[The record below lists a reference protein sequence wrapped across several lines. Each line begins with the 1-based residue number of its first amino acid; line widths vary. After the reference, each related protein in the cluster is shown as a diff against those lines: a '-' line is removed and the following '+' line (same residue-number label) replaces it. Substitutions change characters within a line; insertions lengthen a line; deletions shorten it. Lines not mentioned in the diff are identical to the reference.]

1 FGRIDILL
9 NNAAIFYD
17 MELKD
22 QSLEYFNKIL
32 SVNLTGVWLCSRAV
46 EPYMKRQRKGKI
58 IHQSSTAAYIG
69 NAGVVDTSDPDLPS
83 PAPHYSV
90 AKIGVSGLTKYMAGY
105 LGPWGIN
112 VNTICPGLTMTEAA
126 KRIVPEEMMTMLPMF
141 NALKRALQ
149 PQDLTGTAVFLAS
162 EDSDMMT
169 GQALVV
175 DGGIIML
182 GESPVSKIDF
192 TGHVVIVTG
201 AGRGLGRRYA
211 MEIARRG
218 GSVVVNDLGGTMDGE
233 GSDRSIADQVVAE
246 IERAGGVA
254 VASYD
259 SVASPEGGKAIVRT
273 AVDAFGRLDAVVSN
287 AGVFNSVPFDELSQ
301 ADWQRM
307 LSVHLDG
314 GFHLGQPAFRVMKSQ
329 GYGRF
334 VFIASSAGLFGQPVE
349 AH

>member
-1 FGRIDILL
+1 MSRLKDKVAIVTGGSQGIGREYALRFAREGAKVVVADIREAQAKDVVREIANLGAEGLALAIDVSKEADTKRLAATTHEHFGRIDILL

-22 QSLEYFNKIL
+22 QSLDYFNKVL

-69 NAGVVDTSDPDLPS
+69 NTGVVDTSDPDLPS

-112 VNTICPGLTMTEAA
+112 VNAICPGLTLTDAA
-126 KRIVPEEMMTMLPMF
+126 KRIVPEEMMAMLPMF

-169 GQALVV
+169 GQVLVV
-175 DGGIIML
+175 DGGMIML
-182 GESPVSKIDF
+182 G
-192 TGHVVIVTG
+192 
-201 AGRGLGRRYA
+201 
-211 MEIARRG
+211 
-218 GSVVVNDLGGTMDGE
+218 
-233 GSDRSIADQVVAE
+233 
-246 IERAGGVA
+246 
-254 VASYD
+254 
-259 SVASPEGGKAIVRT
+259 
-273 AVDAFGRLDAVVSN
+273 
-287 AGVFNSVPFDELSQ
+287 
-301 ADWQRM
+301 
-307 LSVHLDG
+307 
-314 GFHLGQPAFRVMKSQ
+314 
-329 GYGRF
+329 
-334 VFIASSAGLFGQPVE
+334 
-349 AH
+349 